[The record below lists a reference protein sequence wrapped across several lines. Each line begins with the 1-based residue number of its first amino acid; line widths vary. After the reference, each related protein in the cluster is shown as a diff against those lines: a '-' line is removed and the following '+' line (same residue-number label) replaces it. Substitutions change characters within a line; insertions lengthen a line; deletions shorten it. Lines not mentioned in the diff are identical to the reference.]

1 MIDSEKILSKY
12 LRDQTGERVVGK
24 TPEKTDDSWVRL
36 TLLDDPAV
44 EGHRSDHLIEA
55 YVQLD
60 CYAGKDGGQ
69 PEANELSLAIRA
81 ALVDIPN
88 HTLEG
93 ATATGATARRRRSP
107 DPEFTP
113 SRERVIITA
122 RVWLHA

>member
-1 MIDSEKILSKY
+1 VIDSEKVLSKY
-12 LRDQTGERVVGK
+12 LRDQTGARLVGK
-24 TPEKTDDSWVRL
+24 TPENTDKAWVRL

-69 PEANELSLAIRA
+69 PEANELSLSIRA
-81 ALVDIPN
+81 ALVDIAD

-93 ATATGATARRRRSP
+93 ATASGSAPRRRRSP

-113 SRERVIITA
+113 ARERVIVTA